1 MRIVCTL
8 NFIGRTYIKQIRLIE
23 FMNKLLD
30 VIIEGAQD
38 KKAKN
43 IISLDLTGFDGS
55 ICDHF
60 VICNAESTTQVSAI
74 ADGIEMITK
83 KSLDERVWRIEGAT
97 NGLWVVMD
105 YGNIMV
111 HIFQT
116 EMRDFYKLEELW
128 AKAPISEY
136 ESEE

>member
-1 MRIVCTL
+1 MS
-8 NFIGRTYIKQIRLIE
+8 
-23 FMNKLLD
+23 KLLD

-43 IISLDLTGFDGS
+43 IISLDLTKVDGS
-55 ICDHF
+55 VCDHF
-60 VICNAESTTQVSAI
+60 VVCNAESTTQVAAI
-74 ADGIEMITK
+74 ADGIEMMTK
-83 KSLDERVWRIEGAT
+83 QKLDENVWRVEGVT

-128 AKAPISEY
+128 NNAPMVEY
-136 ESEE
+136 LSEE

>member
-1 MRIVCTL
+1 MS
-8 NFIGRTYIKQIRLIE
+8 
-23 FMNKLLD
+23 KLLD
-30 VIIEGAQD
+30 VIIEAAQD

-43 IISLDLTGFDGS
+43 IISLDLTEIDGS

-60 VICNAESTTQVSAI
+60 VVCNAESTTQVSAI
-74 ADGIEMITK
+74 ADGIEMATK
-83 KSLDERVWRIEGAT
+83 TELDERVWRVEGMT

-105 YGNIMV
+105 YGDIMV

-128 AKAPISEY
+128 SQAPIMEY
-136 ESEE
+136 QSEE